1 MGADFGRQAYR
12 ERNRLM
18 KLFRLAAVFV
28 LAAPLAFAQTT
39 TWTPDAVHSEIDFAA
54 RHMQLTT
61 VHGRM
66 GKVTGTIQINDA
78 DLTKSSI
85 QITVDVAG
93 VDSGVAMRDNDLRGA
108 SFFDA
113 TQYPTATF
121 TSTGIAKSASGYTV
135 NGNLTLHGV
144 TKPVTLDMDAP
155 VGPVNGMG
163 GKQHMGFS
171 GTATISRAAF
181 GIGTKVPTAVVG
193 DDIKLTIEIDAVKQ

>member
-1 MGADFGRQAYR
+1 
-12 ERNRLM
+12 
-18 KLFRLAAVFV
+18 V
-28 LAAPLAFAQTT
+28 
-39 TWTPDAVHSEIDFAA
+39 

-66 GKVTGTIQINDA
+66 GKVTGTIQVNDT

-85 QITVDVAG
+85 QITIDVAG
-93 VDSGVAMRDNDLRGA
+93 IDTGVVPRDNDLRSA
-108 SFFDA
+108 NFFDA
-113 TQYPTATF
+113 ALYPTATF
-121 TSTGIAKSASGYTV
+121 TSTSIAKSGNGYTV

-171 GTATISRAAF
+171 GTATISRTAF
-181 GIGTKVPTAVVG
+181 GIGAKLPSAMLG
-193 DDIKLTIEIDAVKQ
+193 DDIKLTIEVDAVKQ